1 MSAPSGF
8 TIMTERLVLKAG
20 DIILVAFD
28 PALGTEQAGTRPA
41 IVISSDWMHGRSK
54 RIIVCPITRNIAPW
68 PTKIALPASMKTKGM
83 ILTDQVRSVDE
94 RARVLRVIETA
105 DAELLWAVR
114 RYVAQLIGF
123 GDDD

>member
-1 MSAPSGF
+1 
-8 TIMTERLVLKAG
+8 MTERLALKAG

-54 RIIVCPITRNIAPW
+54 RVIVCPITQNTSHW

-123 GDDD
+123 GDDE